1 MGIAI
6 TAETTSQLQS
16 EEELEIP
23 VDAVVELA
31 CVGEIKNTAK
41 LSQLELGIG

>member
-16 EEELEIP
+16 EE

-41 LSQLELGIG
+41 LSQLELGIGRI